1 MPRSIDLHS
10 RKPEHGFTLSEVL
23 IAIVVLSI
31 GLLGL
36 SAMMIVAT
44 NSLAFSKKLTTATT
58 LAQDK
63 LEEIKYT
70 AYTSVVPANHPLE
83 NYNTIPG
90 YAQFKREVT
99 ISAGPVPDTKTVIVT
114 TSWQRTTHTRPYDVT
129 LRTIINKQ

>member
-1 MPRSIDLHS
+1 MPHSLLLHY
-10 RKPEHGFTLSEVL
+10 RKSEHGFTLSEVL
-23 IAIVVLSI
+23 IAIVVLSV

-63 LEEIKYT
+63 LEAIKHT
-70 AYTSVVPANHPLE
+70 AYTSVIPANYPVE
-83 NYNTIPG
+83 DYKTIPG
-90 YAQFKREVT
+90 YAQFTREVA
-99 ISAGPVPDTKTVIVT
+99 ISAGPVDDTKTVIVT
-114 TSWQRTTHTRPYDVT
+114 TSWQRKTNTRPYDVT

>member
-1 MPRSIDLHS
+1 MPYSLLLHY

-23 IAIVVLSI
+23 IAMVVLSV

-36 SAMMIVAT
+36 SAMMVVAT

-63 LEEIKYT
+63 LEAIKHT
-70 AYTSVVPANHPLE
+70 TYTSVVPANYPVE
-83 NYNTIPG
+83 DYKTIPG
-90 YAQFKREVT
+90 YAQFKREVA
-99 ISAGPVPDTKTVIVT
+99 ISAGPMDDTKTVTVT
-114 TSWQRTTHTRPYDVT
+114 TSWQRKANTRPYDVT

>member
-1 MPRSIDLHS
+1 MPRSLLFHY

-23 IAIVVLSI
+23 IAIVVLSV

-63 LEEIKYT
+63 LEEIKY
-70 AYTSVVPANHPLE
+70 ASYTSVIPANHPLE
-83 NYNTIPG
+83 DYKTISG

-99 ISAGPVPDTKTVIVT
+99 ISAGPVPDTKTVTVT
-114 TSWQRTTHTRPYDVT
+114 TSWQRNRQTLPYAVT

>member
-1 MPRSIDLHS
+1 MLRSLLLHH
-10 RKPEHGFTLSEVL
+10 RQPEHGFTLSEVL
-23 IAIVVLSI
+23 IAMVVLSV

-44 NSLAFSKKLTTATT
+44 NSLAFSKRLTTATT

-63 LEEIKYT
+63 LEEIKY
-70 AYTSVVPANHPLE
+70 APYTSVIPANHPVE
-83 NYNTIPG
+83 DYKTIPG
-90 YAQFKREVT
+90 YAQFKREVA

-114 TSWQRTTHTRPYDVT
+114 TSWQGNPQTRSYDVT

>member
-1 MPRSIDLHS
+1 MSRRILRPHS
-10 RKPEHGFTLSEVL
+10 KHEHGFTLSEVL
-23 IAIVVLSI
+23 IAIVVLSV

-63 LEEIKYT
+63 LEEIKYAT
-70 AYTSVVPANHPLE
+70 YASVVPANHPVE
-83 NYNTIPG
+83 DYKTIPG
-90 YAQFKREVT
+90 FAQFKREVT

-114 TSWQRTTHTRPYDVT
+114 TSWQRHTHTSPYAVT

>member
-1 MPRSIDLHS
+1 MPRSLLLHY

-23 IAIVVLSI
+23 IAIVVLSV

-44 NSLAFSKKLTTATT
+44 NSLAFSKRLTTATI

-63 LEEIKYT
+63 LEEIKY
-70 AYTSVVPANHPLE
+70 APYTSVIPANHPLE
-83 NYNTIPG
+83 DYQTIPG
-90 YAQFKREVT
+90 YAQFKREVA
-99 ISAGPVPDTKTVIVT
+99 ISAGPVPDTKTVIVI
-114 TSWQRTTHTRPYDVT
+114 TSWETNRHTRPYDVT

>member
-1 MPRSIDLHS
+1 MPRSIVLHY
-10 RKPEHGFTLSEVL
+10 RQHEHGFTLSEVL
-23 IAIVVLSI
+23 MAIVVLSV

-36 SAMMIVAT
+36 SAMMIAAT

-63 LEEIKYT
+63 LEEIKYAT
-70 AYTSVVPANHPLE
+70 YASIVSANHPVE
-83 NYNTIPG
+83 DYKTIPG

-114 TSWQRTTHTRPYDVT
+114 TSWRRNTHTRPYDVT

>member
-1 MPRSIDLHS
+1 M
-10 RKPEHGFTLSEVL
+10 
-23 IAIVVLSI
+23 VVLSV

-36 SAMMIVAT
+36 AAMMIVAT

-63 LEEIKYT
+63 LEEIKF
-70 AYTSVVPANHPLE
+70 ASYTSVVPTNYPVE
-83 NYNTIPG
+83 NYKAIPG

-99 ISAGPVPDTKTVIVT
+99 ISAGPVPDTKTVVVT
-114 TSWQRTTHTRPYDVT
+114 TSWQRKTHTRPYDVT